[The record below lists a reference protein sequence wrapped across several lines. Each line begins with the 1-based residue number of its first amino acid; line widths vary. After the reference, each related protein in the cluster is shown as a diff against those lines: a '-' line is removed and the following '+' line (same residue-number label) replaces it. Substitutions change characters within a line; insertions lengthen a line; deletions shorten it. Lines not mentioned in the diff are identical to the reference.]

1 MLHCIFLLSDTGEVM
16 LEKQWMGQPVDRS
29 VCSWF
34 WSQATASTEHNQVPS
49 VIASPTYYLIHI
61 VREGITF
68 LACTKTE
75 MPPLLGIEFLCRV
88 ADVLSDYI
96 GGLTEDLIKDN
107 FVVVYELLDEMMDNG
122 FPLTTE
128 LNVLKDMIAPPNIVS
143 RMLSVV
149 TGGSSSMST
158 TLPIATASNVPWR
171 ASDVKH
177 SNNEIYFDL
186 VEEMDVIV
194 NREGFLVKYEVYGEV
209 HVNARLSGM
218 PDLTLTFVN
227 PSILNDVR
235 FHPCV
240 RYQPWDAQQ
249 ILSFVPPDGQFKL
262 MSYRVKNLKNTPIY
276 VKPQLSASGGICRV
290 NVIVGIR
297 NDPGKPIDSIVV
309 QFPLP
314 PSVVSWDLTVNY
326 GTFYNVPS
334 SKTCTWT
341 IGKIPKDKSPCLS
354 GTMQL
359 ERGADHLH
367 EFPTLLVGFK
377 IMGVAM
383 SGLKIDKT
391 ELQNV
396 PYRPYKGFRAVSRA
410 ASYEVRT

>member
-29 VCSWF
+29 ICTWF
-34 WSQATASTEHNQVPS
+34 WVQVNASTGCQQVPS
-49 VIASPTYYLIHI
+49 VIASPTYYVLHI

-75 MPPLLGIEFLCRV
+75 MPPLSGIEFLCRV
-88 ADVLSDYI
+88 AEVLSEYL

-128 LNVLKDMIAPPNIVS
+128 MNVLKDMIAPPNIVS

-149 TGGSSSMST
+149 TGGSSSMNT
-158 TLPIATASNVPWR
+158 TLPVATASNWPWR
-171 ASDVKH
+171 GSDIKY

-194 NREGFLVKYEVYGEV
+194 NRDGFLVKYEVYGEI
-209 HVNARLSGM
+209 HVNARLSGV
-218 PDLTLTFVN
+218 PELTLTFAN
-227 PSILNDVR
+227 PSIINDVR

-240 RYQPWDAQQ
+240 RYRPWEAYQM
-249 ILSFVPPDGQFKL
+249 LSFVPPDGQFKL
-262 MSYRVKNLKNTPIY
+262 MSYRVKNLKNTPVY
-276 VKPQLSASGGICRV
+276 VKPQFSSSGGLCRV
-290 NVIVGIR
+290 NVLVGLR
-297 NDPGKPIDSIVV
+297 NDLGKPIDSTMVE
-309 QFPLP
+309 FPLP
-314 PSVVSWDLTVNY
+314 SSVATWDLTANH
-326 GTFYNVPS
+326 GTIYNAPG
-334 SKTCTWT
+334 SKVLTWT
-341 IGKIPKDKSPCLS
+341 IGKIPKDKSPCLC

-359 ERGADHLH
+359 EKGSEQLQ

-391 ELQNV
+391 DCQNV
-396 PYRPYKGFRAVSRA
+396 SYHPYKGFRAVSRA
-410 ASYEVRT
+410 ASYEIRT

>member
-1 MLHCIFLLSDTGEVM
+1 MF
-16 LEKQWMGQPVDRS
+16 EKQLMGQPVDRS

-34 WSQATASTEHNQVPS
+34 WAQSNASTGCAQVPS
-49 VIASPTYYLIHI
+49 VIASPTYYLLHI

-88 ADVLSDYI
+88 ADILSDYI

-128 LNVLKDMIAPPNIVS
+128 LNVLKDMISPPNIVS

-149 TGGSSSMST
+149 TGGSSSMSS
-158 TLPIATASNVPWR
+158 TLPVAAATNVPWR
-171 ASDVKH
+171 ASDVKY

-186 VEEMDVIV
+186 VEELDAIV

-209 HVNARLSGM
+209 HVNAQLSGI
-218 PDLTLTFVN
+218 PDLTLTFIN
-227 PSILNDVR
+227 PSIIHDVR

-240 RYQPWDAQQ
+240 RYRPWEAHKV
-249 ILSFVPPDGQFKL
+249 LSFVPPDGQFKL
-262 MSYRVKNLKNTPIY
+262 MSYRVKSLKNIPIF
-276 VKPQLSASGGICRV
+276 VKPQLSSSGGVCRV
-290 NVIVGIR
+290 NVLVGIR
-297 NDPGKPIDSIVV
+297 SDPGKPIDSIFV

-314 PSVVSWDLTVNY
+314 PSVVSWDLTANH
-326 GTFYNVPS
+326 GTVDNLPGA
-334 SKTCTWT
+334 KTCTWT
-341 IGKIPKDKSPCLS
+341 IGKVPKDKSPCLT

-359 ERGADHLH
+359 EKGLERLQ

-383 SGLKIDKT
+383 SGLRIDKT
-391 ELQNV
+391 NLQNV
-396 PYRPYKGFRAVSRA
+396 SYSPYKGFRAVSRA
-410 ASYEVRT
+410 ASYEIRT